1 MGTVYLISS
10 SSYRLME
17 EEINKIVKN
26 NSYNT
31 FDLNVITMDEVLEEA
46 AYFSLFDEDKYMV
59 VKNANIFTATKKA
72 KDDDAVSK
80 KDETLLKYL
89 EAPNNKTIL
98 IFTVNGKIDGKKKIC
113 KTIKSNYNLIEV
125 AELKPKEIVTR
136 LDKILKDDGYKCNS
150 DILYYIVNNSLNN
163 YDLAVSEIEK
173 IKLYYGKGVTVKDS
187 DVRNICSHNIDDN
200 NFKFID
206 AVMKKDIKES
216 FRLYEELMLQK
227 VEPIMLMSMLAKEIR
242 NTLLVKQ
249 MVNQN
254 TKSYIMKTLGINYDF
269 QMDKFL
275 NNSYLYKEKK
285 LEDSLVMLC
294 DLDYKIKTGK
304 ISNKLALEMF
314 ILAFNN

>member
-17 EEINKIVKN
+17 EEINKIVKKN
-26 NSYNT
+26 LYNT

-59 VKNANIFTATKKA
+59 VKNANIFTAAKKT
-72 KDDDAVSK
+72 KDDEAVSK

-113 KTIKSNYNLIEV
+113 KMIKSNYNLIEV

-136 LDKILKDDGYKCNS
+136 LDKMLKDDGYKCSN

-254 TKSYIMKTLGINYDF
+254 NKSYIMKTLGINYDF

-294 DLDYKIKTGK
+294 DLDYKIKKGK